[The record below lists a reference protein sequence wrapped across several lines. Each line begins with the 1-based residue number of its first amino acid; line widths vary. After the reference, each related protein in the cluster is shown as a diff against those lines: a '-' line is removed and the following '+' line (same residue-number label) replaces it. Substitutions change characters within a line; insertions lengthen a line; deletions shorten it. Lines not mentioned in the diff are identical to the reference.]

1 MDIKDY
7 TFKLI
12 MAGNSNT
19 HSMINAIIRATIQLR
34 SNTKK
39 EKVTFHQIHIFHTEE
54 SLNALFKTTDK
65 WIEKWQEAL
74 SQYDIPIT
82 AIVHHVTK
90 IEGENVKRFDDIVEQ
105 LRTIV
110 NPLHN
115 ELYYVDISG
124 GISSLKTIL
133 AIFAYVLDIEHVY
146 SLEVSF
152 SKDPETRKKQSG
164 LFYKQIEAE
173 GLDIKYTKLPPIK
186 KFDEFG
192 RSNYTEIL
200 RHRQIIDDITSS
212 MKQLLPKHFNLEH
225 LRSSLL
231 SGIDS
236 RLIAEVTG
244 ESYNYRNSV
253 FSFSAG
259 IEEVVNIILNITNNS
274 SIEKETL
281 GVKLGEI
288 RKLCASKDK
297 YFINEEVLESLTKL
311 MSGIRNNIAHPNLE
325 KEQSKE
331 LLATQSHL
339 SGQLAITFIKFTINA
354 LLPFLEQD
362 GRIIEIQGVDHKQ
375 EDNAIFYFGFDGDA
389 TGDYLETAFVMSGK
403 DEEEVQMR
411 SNILHKAIATLKKL
425 IYKTTK
431 DHKSIIFAE
440 GDNILFKS
448 KFDNTL
454 LNEIQLAYKK
464 ETGLSSS
471 IGYGKTL
478 RDVMIALRLAKAKNG
493 DSIVGI
499 SISGQC

>member
-12 MAGNSNT
+12 MAGNSNIN
-19 HSMINAIIRATIQLR
+19 SMINAIIRATIQLR
-34 SNTKK
+34 SDN
-39 EKVTFHQIHIFHTEE
+39 EQEMATFNQIHIFHTEE
-54 SLNALFKTTDK
+54 SLNSLFKTT
-65 WIEKWQEAL
+65 EKWQEVL
-74 SQYDIPIT
+74 TLYDISIT

-90 IEGENVKRFDDIVEQ
+90 LEGENVKRFDDIVEQ

-115 ELYYVDISG
+115 ELYYIDISG

-152 SKDPETRKKQSG
+152 SKEPETRKRQSG
-164 LFYKQIEAE
+164 LFYSQIEAE
-173 GLDIKYTKLPPIK
+173 GLDIKYSKLPPIK

-200 RHRQIIDDITSS
+200 RHRQIIDDITSNI
-212 MKQLLPKHFNLEH
+212 QHLLPKHFNLEH

-231 SGIDS
+231 SGINS

-244 ESYNYRNSV
+244 ESYNYRHSI
-253 FSFSAG
+253 FSFSSG
-259 IEEVVNIILNITNNS
+259 IEEIVNIILNITSNS
-274 SIEKETL
+274 NIEKETL

-288 RKLCASKDK
+288 RKLCATKDK

-311 MSGIRNNIAHPNLE
+311 MSGIRNSIAHPSSE
-325 KEQSKE
+325 KEQNKE

-339 SGQLAITFIKFTINA
+339 SAQLAITFIKFTINA
-354 LLPFLEQD
+354 LLPFLDQD
-362 GRIIEIQGVDHKQ
+362 GRVIEIQDVSPKE
-375 EDNAIFYFGFDGDA
+375 EDNTIFYFGFDGDA
-389 TGDYLETAFVMSGK
+389 TGDYLETAFVMSGI

-411 SNILHKAIATLKKL
+411 SNILREAINKLKKL
-425 IYKTTK
+425 IKKTTK

-454 LNEIQLAYKK
+454 LNEIQSVYKK

-493 DSIVGI
+493 ESLVGI